1 MFAWLVGET
10 CKECGA
16 SYYKKDGYNSKFCS
30 YECKCDYDD
39 RKMEKRERKRERKLE
54 KARKREKEQERDK
67 IKSEIESFKVTSKKQ
82 IGNKYGVD
90 ISFNGKEVNILDN
103 ENGKIGHLKEY
114 LSQLKAENSEMENLI
129 NDLQREKD
137 AI

>member
-1 MFAWLVGET
+1 MIPVLVGL
-10 CKECGA
+10 GVA
-16 SYYKKDGYNSKFCS
+16 AGIGYIVSNSNS
-30 YECKCDYDD
+30 SNDDDDYEE
-39 RKMEKRERKRERKLE
+39 RAERRRRRRERE
-54 KARKREKEQERDK
+54 EKEKNKKR
-67 IKSEIESFKVTSKKQ
+67 IKSEIESFKKTSKTSIK
-82 IGNKYGVD
+82 NKYSID